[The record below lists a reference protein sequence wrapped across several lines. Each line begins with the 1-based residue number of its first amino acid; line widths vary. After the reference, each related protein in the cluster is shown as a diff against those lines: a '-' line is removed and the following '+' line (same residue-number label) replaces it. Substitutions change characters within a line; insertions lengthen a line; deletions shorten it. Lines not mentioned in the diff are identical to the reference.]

1 MNDTAELFRKQLDS
15 KYNDHHTDTVL
26 KNLRQYLD
34 EMEDS
39 IMLSIVSKEQIDP
52 VVVLYWTKHIKMF
65 AEDIHTADIIK
76 TIDMTE

>member
-1 MNDTAELFRKQLDS
+1 MNDTTELFRKQLDN

-26 KNLRQYLD
+26 KNFRQYLD
-34 EMEDS
+34 EIEDS

-52 VVVLYWTKHIKMF
+52 VVVLYWTKNIKMF